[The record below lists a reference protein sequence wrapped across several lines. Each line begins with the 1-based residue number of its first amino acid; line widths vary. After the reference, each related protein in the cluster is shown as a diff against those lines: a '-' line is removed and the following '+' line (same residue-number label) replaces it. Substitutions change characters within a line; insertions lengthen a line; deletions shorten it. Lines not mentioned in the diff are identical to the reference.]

1 MEAVSIA
8 EAKSQL
14 SQLIHQTENGK
25 PIHLSRHGKP
35 VAVLV
40 SREQYDRLTKVEK
53 SPWGAISNWRSSAS
67 FQGLDLSDQ
76 EIDQWRDQITERPFS
91 WDE

>member
-8 EAKSQL
+8 EAKSHL

-25 PIHLSRHGKP
+25 PIYLSRHGKP

-40 SREQYDRLTKVEK
+40 SREQYDRLTVVEE
-53 SPWGAISNWRSSAS
+53 SAWGAISNWRSSTS
-67 FQGLDLSDQ
+67 LQGQDLSDQ
-76 EIDQWRDQITERPFS
+76 EIGQWRDQITERPFS

>member
-8 EAKSQL
+8 EAKSHL
-14 SQLIHQTENGK
+14 SQLIHQAENGK

-40 SREQYDRLTKVEK
+40 SQEQYTHLTREEDT
-53 SPWGAISNWRSSAS
+53 PWEAITKWRSCVSL
-67 FQGLDLSDQ
+67 QGDDLSDL
-76 EIDQWRDQITERPFS
+76 EIDQWRDQVTEREFS
-91 WDE
+91 WED